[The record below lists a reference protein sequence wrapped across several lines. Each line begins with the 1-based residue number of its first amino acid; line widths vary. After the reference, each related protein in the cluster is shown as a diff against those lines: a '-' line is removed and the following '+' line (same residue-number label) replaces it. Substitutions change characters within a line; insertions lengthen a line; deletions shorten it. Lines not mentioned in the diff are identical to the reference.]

1 MTGTVIADELHLTVR
16 MPADLP
22 AVEAEAVRRT
32 LADPAFTDRLRNAI
46 RAAVREFPALVP
58 VAVTVSR

>member
-1 MTGTVIADELHLTVR
+1 MPPTVVAEELHVTVR

-22 AVEAEAVRRT
+22 AGDAEAVRRI
-32 LADPAFTDRLRNAI
+32 LADPAFSDRL
-46 RAAVREFPALVP
+46 RAAVRAAVGEFPALAQ

>member
-1 MTGTVIADELHLTVR
+1 MPPTVVADEVHLTVR

-22 AVEAEAVRRT
+22 AGDAEAVRRT
-32 LADPAFTDRLRNAI
+32 LADPAFIDRLQAAI
-46 RAAVREFPALVP
+46 LAAVREFPALAP